1 MSDYFDEKEKLYSNK
16 QEKNEEYKTP
26 ETNNKTIGQEI
37 QNHSENYTE
46 ISNKYIKDNKKLVVS
61 VAILFICL
69 FLGLLM
75 FFYGDYYIIYN
86 GTYKSVVPI
95 STEQMKN
102 SSVRQSLDILVQQD
116 NDLTELIKRR
126 KKVNIDNLFE
136 VFYNNLVLF
145 AGKDK
150 EFKSKLNDWGEES
163 KNVGIKFKYI
173 NKDVIYDNEHF
184 TIQIGKIITPKT
196 DIFKMLNDG
205 EGGYCAGVDYNYLY
219 NQYSKNLSKP
229 WQEFLALKKREFQE
243 RDGCTYYQDG
253 YPPAQKVLVNWVID
267 IDKFLN
273 KYPDFAMNGS
283 LKENYKIYVSDMMR
297 TDIFDNKN
305 LILSEIKKSYE
316 KFLSYANKNTG
327 EYKEIRNWYNA
338 LRKNS
343 FKYSADFYKYL
354 YELDNNKNN
363 KDTYERIK
371 IIENYEN
378 LKIDKKEFTSV
389 YEDAC
394 NYCNEHMDS
403 GSGSYELCI
412 KDLFEKQGV
421 KYLKIYNTTWA
432 YCSETHDYDGLS
444 GVRECLFKAFDN
456 FKQ

>member
-46 ISNKYIKDNKKLVVS
+46 ISNKYIKENKKLVVS

-145 AGKDK
+145 AGKDT

-219 NQYSKNLSKP
+219 NQYSKNL
-229 WQEFLALKKREFQE
+229 
-243 RDGCTYYQDG
+243 T
-253 YPPAQKVLVNWVID
+253 QK
-267 IDKFLN
+267 
-273 KYPDFAMNGS
+273 A
-283 LKENYKIYVSDMMR
+283 
-297 TDIFDNKN
+297 
-305 LILSEIKKSYE
+305 
-316 KFLSYANKNTG
+316 
-327 EYKEIRNWYNA
+327 RNI
-338 LRKNS
+338 S
-343 FKYSADFYKYL
+343 
-354 YELDNNKNN
+354 
-363 KDTYERIK
+363 
-371 IIENYEN
+371 
-378 LKIDKKEFTSV
+378 
-389 YEDAC
+389 
-394 NYCNEHMDS
+394 
-403 GSGSYELCI
+403 
-412 KDLFEKQGV
+412 
-421 KYLKIYNTTWA
+421 
-432 YCSETHDYDGLS
+432 
-444 GVRECLFKAFDN
+444 
-456 FKQ
+456 